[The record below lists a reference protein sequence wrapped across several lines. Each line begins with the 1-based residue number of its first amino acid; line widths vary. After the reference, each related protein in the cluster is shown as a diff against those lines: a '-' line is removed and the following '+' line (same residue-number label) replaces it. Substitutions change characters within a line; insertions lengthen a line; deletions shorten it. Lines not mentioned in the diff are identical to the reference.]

1 MANTVI
7 SLETSID
14 VVEKQRLL
22 VQEALGPDGVYIRL
36 RETLKEYF
44 DEGSLKNPEIAN
56 VVGQTLASL
65 ANSITSQ
72 AMGTAL
78 DWAAR
83 EKALVLQKEELEYKI
98 DAIKVEVEKAEYD
111 RDTAQAMKH
120 LTQAKMIREYG
131 TPTLVNDDVAFLPDE
146 GKVYEEI
153 RNIQQATANAE
164 VQERQLEAGVKELN
178 ARTHK
183 LVADTFVNHGMYS
196 GYTINENGI
205 TGTTKLSTGYVT
217 LSDLNKEVAAEQAK
231 GYVYNAYSNAA
242 SSSAGMIGTLV
253 SAEIPGLDP
262 TQYLTTWKSAVDKLN
277 NLVVPTIDV

>member
-14 VVEKQRLL
+14 VIEKYKALM
-22 VQEALGPDGVYIRL
+22 EASADGDSLYIRA
-36 RETLKEYF
+36 REVVNALKEDGLLTNG
-44 DEGSLKNPEIAN
+44 DEGAVIAQ
-56 VVGQTLASL
+56 VVSQLSGSM
-65 ANSITSQ
+65 SSQ

-78 DWAAR
+78 DWGAR

-98 DAIKVEVEKAEYD
+98 DGMKLEIEKAEYD
-111 RDTAQAMKH
+111 KDTARALKH
-120 LTQAKMIREYG
+120 ITQAKMIREYG
-131 TPTLVNDDVAFLPDE
+131 IPVLVNDDVASLPE
-146 GKVYEEI
+146 SGKVYEEI
-153 RNIQQATANAE
+153 KNIQQATKNAE
-164 VQERQLEAGVKELN
+164 VQERQLESGVKELN
-178 ARTHK
+178 ARIHK

-196 GYTINENGI
+196 GYTISENGI

-217 LSDLNKEVAAEQAK
+217 LSDLNKEVASEQAK

-262 TQYLTTWKSAVDKLN
+262 SQYLMTWKSAVDKLN
-277 NLVVPTIDV
+277 NLVVPTINI

>member
-44 DEGSLKNPEIAN
+44 DEGSLKNPDIAN

-131 TPTLVNDDVAFLPDE
+131 TPTLVDDDVAFLPDE

-153 RNIQQATANAE
+153 RNIQQVTVNAE

-196 GYTINENGI
+196 GYTISENGI

-217 LSDLNKEVAAEQAK
+217 LSDLNKEVAAQQAK

-277 NLVVPTIDV
+277 TLVVPTIDV